1 MPVAEI
7 SLSALRHNYAAV
19 RAWLEPR
26 CLILPVIKSDAYGH
40 GLVPVARALAEA
52 GADRFGLATVEEGA
66 TLRAQGVGHAPA
78 LVILGATLE
87 DQAPAIVRH
96 GLTPVV
102 SRFGMAEALH
112 RAATAAGRVVPVHL
126 KVDTGMGRLGLDPSE
141 APAVIEAVGRLDGVR
156 LEGVMTH
163 LADTDLATPSTGHDQ
178 VARFQ
183 VLCRQLETSGGVGRG
198 GRPLY
203 HVANSAAIVTLPAT
217 SFDMVRP
224 GLLLYGSYPSLKCP
238 RPLALRPVMTV
249 KSRIVHLRR
258 LPAGHGTGYGH
269 TFITRRASVI
279 ATVPVGY
286 AHGYLRALSNR
297 GIVEIRGRQAPVV
310 GSVCMDMTM
319 VDVTEI
325 GDITLGD
332 EVVLLNGGERDGGH
346 TVRETPPTAEAL
358 AEAAGT
364 VPHEILCALGS
375 RLARVYTA

>member
-1 MPVAEI
+1 MPVAEVN
-7 SLSALRHNYAAV
+7 LSALRHNYASV

-26 CLILPVIKSDAYGH
+26 CRILPVIKSDAYGH
-40 GLVPVARALAEA
+40 GLVPVARALVAA
-52 GADRFGLATVEEGA
+52 GVDRFGLATVEEGA
-66 TLRAQGVGHAPA
+66 TLRAQGVGQSLA

-87 DQAPAIVRH
+87 HQAPEIVRH

-102 SRFGMAEALH
+102 SRLGMAEALH
-112 RAATAAGRVVPVHL
+112 RAATAAGRAVPVHL
-126 KVDTGMGRLGLDPSE
+126 KVDTGMGRLGLDPAEVPS
-141 APAVIEAVGRLDGVR
+141 VIEALGRLDGVR
-156 LEGVMTH
+156 LEGIMTH
-163 LADTDLATPSTGHDQ
+163 LADTDPSGSATAHDQ
-178 VARFQ
+178 VAQFQ
-183 VLCRQLETSGGVGRG
+183 TLCRRLEAHGGVGRV

-203 HVANSAAIVTLPAT
+203 HAANSAAVVTLQT
-217 SFDMVRP
+217 TWFDMVRP
-224 GLLLYGSYPSLKCP
+224 GLLLYGGYPSPKCH

-258 LPAGHGTGYGH
+258 LPAGHGAGYGH

-279 ATVPVGY
+279 ATVPIGY

-297 GIVEIRGRQAPVV
+297 GVVEVRGRRVPVI

-325 GDITLGD
+325 GDIAIGD
-332 EVVLLNGGERDGGH
+332 EVVLLGGEGEGG
-346 TVRETPPTAEAL
+346 TAPTAEEL

-375 RLARVYTA
+375 RLTRAYTV